1 MRIKHVISAF
11 FNGSFFLTT
20 KIIFQFDT
28 FDAIAIYGWKGFG
41 KDSLVKLF
49 LQSVREILR
58 LLEKRKGI

>member
-11 FNGSFFLTT
+11 FNGFFLTP

-28 FDAIAIYGWKGFG
+28 FDTIAIYGWKGFG